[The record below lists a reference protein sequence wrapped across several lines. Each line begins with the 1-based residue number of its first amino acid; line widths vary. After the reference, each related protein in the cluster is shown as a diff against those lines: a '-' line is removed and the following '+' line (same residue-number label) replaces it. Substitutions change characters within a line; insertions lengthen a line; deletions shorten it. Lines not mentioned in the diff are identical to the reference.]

1 MHRRLSQVDSELTVA
16 KQRLNILEQSSEVAT
31 SPWKQKKFHG
41 MIQVS
46 LFVEIKAGELQA
58 ENTVG
63 RV

>member
-31 SPWKQKKFHG
+31 SPWKQKKFHV

-46 LFVEIKAGELQA
+46 LFVPLC
-58 ENTVG
+58 
-63 RV
+63 RD